1 MRLEGRED
9 PGGNGARAAKVA
21 QLMGNRAEGPHWP
34 KAEECAV
41 CLGEFEQGDQLRRM
55 RCGHFFHCACIDE
68 WLIGKGRARAASSGA
83 HLPTCPLCKAPV
95 LTEDEWAESG
105 RLHGCV
111 MRRFSAK

>member
-1 MRLEGRED
+1 
-9 PGGNGARAAKVA
+9 
-21 QLMGNRAEGPHWP
+21 MGNRAEGPHWP

-111 MRRFSAK
+111 MRRFSAKQPRAT